1 MTLDFTQIQD
11 SRIAEYSFGR
21 VINSVG
27 VNVFSSTDARLDKK
41 IFGNDPDPIKEVVLD
56 NHTNVVQDWIA
67 EHPGGLVDQKQ
78 EIILGLGDAMQ
89 VHHRSVMFGSS
100 WKSDSIASPNVSMI
114 YHSGSFTHFRFPG
127 LARLRS
133 LGEGGNC
140 ACSGFENRST
150 LHRKVHVVDT
160 KLTFTPSNVGAILVP
175 LRDAWYHNTKMR
187 IHFPFLVSEPDTVT
201 ISMDEPGLVLEFTDE
216 EPNVAEFLRSW
227 LDQVERGLIEIVDRV
242 YEL

>member
-1 MTLDFTQIQD
+1 MTLDLTQIQD

-27 VNVFSSTDARLDKK
+27 LNVFSCTDGLLNKK

-56 NHTNVVQDWIA
+56 NHTDVVNQWIA
-67 EHPGGLVDQKQ
+67 DHPGGLVDQKK

-100 WKSDSIASPNVSMI
+100 WKSDSITSPNISMI
-114 YHSGSFTHFRFPG
+114 YNNGSFTHFRFPG

-133 LGEGGNC
+133 LEEGGNC
-140 ACSGFENRST
+140 ACSGFVDRST
-150 LHRKVHVVDT
+150 THRKVHFVDGS
-160 KLTFTPSNVGAILVP
+160 LSFTPTKVGSVLVP

-201 ISMDEPGLVLEFTDE
+201 ISMDEPGIVLEFTDA
-216 EPNVAEFLRSW
+216 EPDVAEFLTSW